1 MAAATVAGAE
11 ALLGLAG
18 AAAPAGT
25 GLEGSDGEEDEHMS
39 AVSEPAATATVAGVA
54 NAQAATGAAT
64 AATAA
69 VAAAAGGAAAAAR
82 RSAYGVSAELAA
94 IAKDADPN
102 LGQPIVQALAI
113 ARRQPSMPRTFVKN
127 LEAADPVSG
136 RLEAIWP
143 TLGNPDRTEF
153 RRLAGFLFIE
163 LVAVDPALD
172 PTSGPFD
179 ASSLAAAL
187 RELMEL
193 CAAPYRPATPGA
205 AAAMAPPAAASTAMV
220 PYDPSAAAAAIGA
233 ALATALGTALSGLPS
248 SSKPAE
254 GKVEKLTAGQVYEYL
269 DKFNA
274 RPGAETQV
282 GIHQVANRTVAA
294 HVRDSVLVYGLW
306 PQDKAASTEAMS
318 PFGTLM
324 GTINGTDVAA
334 LEINLS
340 SGKVED
346 VSRDPRAKASATTE
360 EYLVK
365 VRLLLTTIAVFLYG
379 VKCDKAPHLVVGHE
393 TEDFCSILQCNQFLT
408 FADTLAKGALVT
420 VSNAVELTLSE
431 IAQAA
436 NARANERVSFTH
448 AIKGGLVQL
457 KRRAES
463 FLYAQMTALS
473 GASGS
478 GADATPPGAEK
489 TASRLTEE
497 SIAELLKAGL
507 SAAGLGHPGG
517 GRGRGQGAGRRGG
530 KGPSDRAAAYE
541 ERKRAREV
549 KHEYTVNGTST
560 KRKAQRGGYSDAP
573 KCTRPGCHKDSWCWY
588 SHAHL

>member
-1 MAAATVAGAE
+1 MAAANI
-11 ALLGLAG
+11 AG
-18 AAAPAGT
+18 AAALQGLADDAVAAGA
-25 GLEGSDGEEDEHMS
+25 GLDGSDGDDDELLS
-39 AVSEPAATATVAGVA
+39 AASGPEAPEGAAGGANALASPAAAP
-54 NAQAATGAAT
+54 AAKP
-64 AATAA
+64 A
-69 VAAAAGGAAAAAR
+69 VAAAAGKAAVAAGQP
-82 RSAYGVSAELAA
+82 AYGVSAELAA

-102 LGQPIVQALAI
+102 LGLPIVQALAI
-113 ARRQPSMPRTFVKN
+113 SRKQPSMPRTYVKN
-127 LEAADPVSG
+127 LEAADTVTG

-143 TLGNPDRTEF
+143 TLSNPDRADF

-163 LVAVDPALD
+163 LVAVDPTLD
-172 PTSGPFD
+172 PTSGPYD

-193 CAAPYRPATPGA
+193 CAAPYRAATPVA
-205 AAAMAPPAAASTAMV
+205 AAATAHPAAASTALV

-233 ALATALGTALSGLPS
+233 AMATALGAAFAGLPS
-248 SSKPAE
+248 SSKPTDR
-254 GKVEKLTAGQVYEYL
+254 KVEKLTAGQMYEYL

-324 GTINGTDVAA
+324 GTINGTDVSA
-334 LEINLS
+334 LEFNLS

-346 VSRDPRAKASATTE
+346 VSRDPKAKAAATTE

-408 FADTLAKGALVT
+408 FVDTLARGQLVS

-436 NARANERVSFTH
+436 NARASERVSFTH

-473 GASGS
+473 GPGGS
-478 GADATPPGAEK
+478 GPDVTPPAVEK
-489 TASRLTEE
+489 SASRLTEE
-497 SIAELLKAGL
+497 SIAELLKA
-507 SAAGLGHPGG
+507 AVGLGRPGG
-517 GRGRGQGAGRRGG
+517 GRGRGKGAGRRGG
-530 KGPSDRAAAYE
+530 KTPADRAAAYE

-549 KHEYTVNGTST
+549 EHEYNVNGTPT